1 MANHYVDKDMEREP
15 RPGIWTS
22 PEGFRFWTL
31 IGIVALIVIAGFNVY
46 ELRRRQT
53 DLDRQV
59 RQLANATGVR
69 LVNSRSSSTT
79 AGPDPTRIYAVRTQG
94 APFLGPEKAPIR
106 IAEFSDFQCGYCA
119 QVGATL
125 TQIREVYKDE
135 VQIVWK
141 NLPIT
146 SIHKNAMDAA
156 LASQAAH
163 NQGKFWEFHD
173 KLFANQ
179 DKLDVD
185 SLKQYAAELGL
196 NTSQFET
203 DFQSSDVKKRVATD
217 MGEAKFLG
225 ITGTPTFFINGRM
238 LVGSQPFSNFAE
250 LINAELQR
258 LNIPIPP
265 AAAAD

>member
-1 MANHYVDKDMEREP
+1 MEREP
-15 RPGIWTS
+15 RPAKWQS
-22 PEGFRFWTL
+22 PQRFRYWTL
-31 IGIVALIVIAGFNVY
+31 IGIIALIVIAGMNVY
-46 ELRRRQT
+46 ELDRRRT
-53 DLDRQV
+53 DLNARV
-59 RQLANATGVR
+59 EQLANVIGIR
-69 LVNSRSSSTT
+69 LVNSRSPSVN
-79 AGPDPTRIYAVRTQG
+79 AGPDQTKVYTVRTEG
-94 APFLGPEKAPIR
+94 APSLGPQTAPIR
-106 IAEFSDFQCGYCA
+106 IAEFSDFQCEYCA
-119 QVGATL
+119 RVGLTL

-141 NLPIT
+141 NLPLT
-146 SIHKNAMDAA
+146 SIHKNAMGAA
-156 LASQAAH
+156 LASQAAY

-196 NTSQFET
+196 NTTQFET
-203 DFQSSDVKKRVATD
+203 DFQSSDVKKHIGAD
-217 MGEAKFLG
+217 IGEAESLG
-225 ITGTPTFFINGRM
+225 ITGTPTFFINGHM

>member
-1 MANHYVDKDMEREP
+1 MANHDIDTEMEREP
-15 RPGIWTS
+15 RTEVWTS
-22 PEGFRFWTL
+22 PERFRFWTL
-31 IGIVALIVIAGFNVY
+31 IGVLALIVIAGLNVY
-46 ELRRRQT
+46 ELRARQT

-59 RQLANATGVR
+59 QQLANATGVR

-79 AGPDPTRIYAVRTQG
+79 AGPDSTRIYTVRTEG

-119 QVGATL
+119 LVGATL

-156 LASQAAH
+156 LASQAAYK
-163 NQGKFWEFHD
+163 QGKFWEFHD

-196 NTSQFET
+196 NTTQFET
-203 DFQSSDVKKRVATD
+203 DFQSSDVKKRVAAD
-217 MGEAKFLG
+217 MGEAESLG

-238 LVGSQPFSNFAE
+238 LVGSQPFSNFAR